1 MIKTFKD
8 PTIVHVNL
16 DVTFIGNNGREEEGK
31 GAGVLR
37 DALSTFWNQFFNS
50 LTVGAQEKVPA
61 IRHDYQRAEWQGIAR
76 ILMYGY
82 IKKRYFPLPLSQ
94 AFVALCLFGE
104 ESTTSDFLLS
114 SFRLYISEDE
124 SETLLN
130 CLEESFDDDDDV
142 FDFLSNY
149 KCYQNLTKE
158 NILQIVS
165 ELMLTRKSF
174 RSLDMSQIAGHLF

>member
-37 DALSTFWNQFFNS
+37 DALSTFWNKFFNS

-76 ILMYGY
+76 ILMYGC

-114 SFRLYISEDE
+114 SFCLYISEDE

-149 KCYQNLTKE
+149 KCYQNPTKE
-158 NILQIVS
+158 IYC
-165 ELMLTRKSF
+165 R
-174 RSLDMSQIAGHLF
+174 LFLN